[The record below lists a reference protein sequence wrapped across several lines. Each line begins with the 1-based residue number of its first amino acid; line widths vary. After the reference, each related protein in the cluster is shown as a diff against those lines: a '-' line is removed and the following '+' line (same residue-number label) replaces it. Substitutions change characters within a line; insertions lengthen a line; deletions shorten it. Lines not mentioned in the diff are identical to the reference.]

1 MSTHYVCLNYFCS
14 TVKIANTYIYII
26 YFKNI
31 TTHIW
36 NIIKAFNIKYI
47 YIYIYKRI
55 KRSKYWRKK
64 KKTDKS
70 I

>member
-31 TTHIW
+31 ILILYMLKLLLVRSHRYI
-36 NIIKAFNIKYI
+36 I
-47 YIYIYKRI
+47 YIYIHYLVLFI
-55 KRSKYWRKK
+55 SFL
-64 KKTDKS
+64 
-70 I
+70 